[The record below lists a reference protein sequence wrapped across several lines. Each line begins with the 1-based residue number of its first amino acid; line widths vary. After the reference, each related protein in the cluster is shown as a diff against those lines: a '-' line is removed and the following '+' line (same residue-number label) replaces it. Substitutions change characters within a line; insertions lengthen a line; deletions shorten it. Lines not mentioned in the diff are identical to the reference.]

1 MVSDSTLP
9 EGTFAGAFGECIYI
23 GETMLP
29 ILVPIVL
36 FVACIAGMLF
46 IKD

>member
-1 MVSDSTLP
+1 MASNSALP

-29 ILVPIVL
+29 IFVPVVL
-36 FVACIAGMLF
+36 FVACIAGILF